1 MAKSTGSILTDLAG
15 DLLGSGKLDL
25 DSILGTAGD
34 LIGSKVGGKKSFPA
48 LSVANWKKLVTRF
61 RSNVPANITKRWL
74 ADALGVSASTVESSI
89 QPALL
94 DLGLVTK
101 DEKSTKLAEALGSDS
116 TYKNALAKILKA
128 EYPEELLEMDFE
140 TRTAQSKV
148 LAYIKKASGES
159 DTKAKTMANLYL
171 HLRTEFESETSSVS
185 AKTTKQTT
193 ETTTRKTTGGY
204 SVSVKLEF
212 PTKTSA
218 DTFVA
223 LLKQFTEQVSDK
235 VAKL

>member
-25 DSILGTAGD
+25 DTILGSAGD
-34 LIGSKVGGKKSFPA
+34 LIGSKVSGKKSFPA
-48 LSVANWKKLVTRF
+48 LSVANWKKLVARF
-61 RSNVPANITKRWL
+61 RSNVPANVTKRWL
-74 ADALGVSASTVESSI
+74 ADALGVSTSTVESSI

-101 DEKSTKLAEALGSDS
+101 DEKSTKLAEALGSES

-140 TRTAQSKV
+140 TKTAQGKILS
-148 LAYIKKASGES
+148 YFKKATGES

-171 HLRTEFESETSSVS
+171 QLRTEFESETSNVS
-185 AKTTKQTT
+185 AK
-193 ETTTRKTTGGY
+193 TTTRKTTTGGY
-204 SVSVKLEF
+204 SVTVKLDF

-218 DTFVA
+218 DTFAA
-223 LLKQFTEQVSDK
+223 LLKQFTEQVSEK